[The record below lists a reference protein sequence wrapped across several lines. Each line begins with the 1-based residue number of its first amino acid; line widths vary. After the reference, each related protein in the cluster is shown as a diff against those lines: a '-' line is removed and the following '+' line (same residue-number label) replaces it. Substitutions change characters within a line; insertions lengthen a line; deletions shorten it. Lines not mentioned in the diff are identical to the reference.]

1 MEESFFEKVYN
12 VVRQIP
18 KGRVCTYGAI
28 AECIGAKK
36 AARMVG
42 WALNNSHTVYPEVP
56 AHRVVNRKGL
66 LSGKHH
72 FDGPSEME
80 KLLNQEGIQVANNQ
94 IVNFEKLIW
103 DPNKEY

>member
-1 MEESFFEKVYN
+1 MEESFFEKVYS

-18 KGRVCTYGAI
+18 AGRVCTYGAI
-28 AECIGAKK
+28 AECIGSKK

-42 WALNNSHTVYPEVP
+42 WALNHSHTVYPELP

-80 KLLNQEGIQVANNQ
+80 KRLELEGIRVENNQ
-94 IVNFEKLIW
+94 VLDFEALLW